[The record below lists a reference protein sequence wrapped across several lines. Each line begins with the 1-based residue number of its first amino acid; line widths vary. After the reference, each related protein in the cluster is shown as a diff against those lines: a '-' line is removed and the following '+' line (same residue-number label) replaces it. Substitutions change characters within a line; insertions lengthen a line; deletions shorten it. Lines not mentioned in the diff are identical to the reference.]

1 MIPKVFSTFKG
12 FVLFCLLLSGRTQ
25 SKVNNGPELMPRK
38 VFLSI
43 AKSKETH

>member
-1 MIPKVFSTFKG
+1 MISKVFSKFKG
-12 FVLFCLLLSGRTQ
+12 FVLLLFGRTQ
-25 SKVNNGPELMPRK
+25 SKVNNGPEPMPKK